1 MPRVSVVAKNY
12 AKALY
17 IAARKTNSIAKV
29 TTDLESFKTNF
40 STSFA
45 NELKNP
51 VIAKK
56 DLARIIEEITKKFGL
71 GKLMSDFFG
80 SVVRNRRLNLFPEI
94 YEEFF
99 RLDKQYSNMIEAEVI
114 TAVKA
119 QREQLLK
126 IKAILEKKYPDK
138 KIAIREVVKAEILG
152 GLQIKVGSE
161 LIDASLK
168 NQLASIRKE
177 LLKAA
182 N

>member
-12 AKALY
+12 AKALF
-17 IAARKTNSIAKV
+17 IAARKTKSIDKV
-29 TTDLESFKTNF
+29 TIDLESFKINF

-56 DLARIIEEITKKFGL
+56 DLARIIEDITKKFGL

-99 RLDKQYSNMIEAEVI
+99 RLNKAFNNILEAEV
-114 TAVKA
+114 TTVVKA
-119 QREQLLK
+119 QREQILK
-126 IKAILEKKYPDK
+126 IKSIIEKKYPGK
-138 KIAIREVVKAEILG
+138 TIVIREVLKDKILG
-152 GLQIKVGSE
+152 GLQIRVGSE
-161 LIDASLK
+161 IIDASLK
-168 NQLASIRKE
+168 SQLASIRKE
-177 LLKAA
+177 LLKAVS
-182 N
+182 